1 MKGGAMNKIKGIW
14 ARLTAIA
21 LGLFFSASA
30 AMADAANTV
39 TLPATVDLS
48 AVYTFAGVVIAALV
62 GLIVVRKSIKLVNRS

>member
-1 MKGGAMNKIKGIW
+1 MNKNKGIW